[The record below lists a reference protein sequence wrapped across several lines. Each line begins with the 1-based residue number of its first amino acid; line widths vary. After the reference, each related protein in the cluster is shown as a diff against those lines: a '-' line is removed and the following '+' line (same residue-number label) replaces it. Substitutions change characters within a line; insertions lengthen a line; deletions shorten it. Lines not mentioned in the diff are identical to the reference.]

1 MVKYSVIVPV
11 YKVEAVLPRCIES
24 ILNQTVSDFELILI
38 DDGSPDQSGAICDE
52 YAAKDVRIRVIHQKN
67 AGVSAAR
74 NAGMRAAKGEFIVF
88 ADSDDFVDRDLLMH
102 LSESDADFV
111 MVGFSDYSD
120 HQITKILL
128 DNNDK
133 WELQSEEGIQKGLS
147 KCGSVFVWAKRYRK
161 AIIDSNGLHFREDMR
176 FSEDI
181 VFNNAYL
188 LCAHTV
194 ESVCWSGYYHCQY
207 DALTLSASAK
217 KVPFAERNW
226 WRQLS
231 YEQFCDYPSIQKTYI
246 SQTLYFAEREFVQIA
261 KGKGSFKRKC
271 KSIGEIISDAF
282 FRKCL
287 KEMPYA
293 FPKDIRIFCNLRQSA
308 FIVMKYG
315 RLGVFT
321 VD

>member
-52 YAAKDVRIRVIHQKN
+52 YAAKDARIRVIHQKN

-120 HQITKILL
+120 HQITKVLL
-128 DNNDK
+128 DDDDK
-133 WELQSEEGIQKGLS
+133 WELRSEKGIQKYLS
-147 KCGSVFVWAKRYRK
+147 KCGSVFVWARRYRK
-161 AIIDSNGLHFREDMR
+161 SIIDRYGLHFREDMK

-181 VFNNAYL
+181 IFNNAYL
-188 LCAHTV
+188 LCAHTA
-194 ESVCWSGYYHCQY
+194 ESICWSGYYHCQY
-207 DALTLSASAK
+207 DAPTLSASANS
-217 KVPFAERNW
+217 VPFTERNW

-231 YEQFCDYPSIQKTYI
+231 CEQFREYRNIQKIYVT
-246 SQTLYFAEREFVQIA
+246 QTLYFAEREFKAIA
-261 KGKGSFKRKC
+261 EGKNSFKDKC
-271 KSIGEIISDAF
+271 KMVDNIISGDF
-282 FRKCL
+282 FKKCL
-287 KEMPYA
+287 KEIPDTL
-293 FPKDIRIFCNLRQSA
+293 PRDVCVLCDLGLSA
-308 FIVMKYG
+308 LIVMKYG
-315 RLGVFT
+315 RKGKV
-321 VD
+321 